1 MRTLTQYKDF
11 FSILNEDMALSAYRK
26 NLISFNK
33 DGILDKKIAP
43 AELPFVKKNFPE
55 IITAIKSIESDN
67 KLKSIIGTGDKYI
80 NDSRY
85 YTPETLYK
93 IIQFYEGIKDLQTSD
108 KMTNDNYA
116 VYMVPDTD
124 IVIFIPF
131 TPAANR
137 FLSHSVLT
145 KPGQKVPTW
154 CIAASN
160 AVSFWNTYKLDYQEY
175 PPVFIFCRK
184 SGIGDYYDEDKYEVV
199 FTKFDTDEFV
209 NSDLDVRFTS
219 EDQVEW
225 RCPLQK
231 EDAEFL
237 GYSNRF
243 KQRFPELAGSGI
255 NSLLRELMVSFQK
268 DWEDK
273 HNKTEEDRYPT
284 FTSGNF
290 SVIPVESLSDDVE
303 PDDDDIV
310 EEEDDEKL
318 IHYEIRTEPG
328 PVRPADVAKVL
339 VKLSKHGFPL
349 FLSEWE
355 RLAIKLR
362 SSEFIHLAK
371 WALTTPV
378 VAKNNCQYLCD
389 MISLPGSDFRRSG
402 YFKKYFDSDKEF
414 KRLVCKTALEY
425 NPNWRYFGI
434 LKNAVSLAETD
445 IVKPRLLI
453 DKILKQIRQDV
464 RGNITRLISSYH
476 STDNASA
483 RQMISDIIDKLPS
496 IDSSID
502 FYWLYETLLSAELG
516 TDDAITEKFIK
527 RFTEFAIKNYYV
539 GYDVRKG
546 INNLPLFNEV
556 YPNLRAVVR
565 EIIDTVLSAKL
576 VNQPEVLESITKD
589 NAELLKNRAP
599 KLYNLYINRDSL
611 AVEVTVEKTVMDRFK
626 EAIADGW
633 LSGSVLRNLRLVD
646 TDEEAIN
653 IIEFL
658 LTTDINFDKQ
668 NISCAEF
675 FNIIV
680 NRLLRIFKDG
690 SWLSDRTKLGAL
702 VLRFFD
708 NNYQEIKW
716 LLFRR
721 STNEFLATELI
732 SRVLNYFVKAQKID
746 EIFIDMLI
754 AACKQRI
761 FNWKLADI
769 LAEITGLAPLLLR
782 LYPIKELTED
792 EQRII
797 KQTSN

>member
-1 MRTLTQYKDF
+1 M
-11 FSILNEDMALSAYRK
+11 
-26 NLISFNK
+26 
-33 DGILDKKIAP
+33 
-43 AELPFVKKNFPE
+43 PFVKKNFPE

-67 KLKSIIGTGDKYI
+67 KLKSIIGTGNKYI
-80 NDSRY
+80 NDSSY

-108 KMTNDNYA
+108 KMANDNYA

-124 IVIFIPF
+124 IVIFMPF

-137 FLSHSVLT
+137 FLAHSVLT

-160 AVSFWNTYKLDYQEY
+160 AISFWNHYKLDYQEY

-219 EDQVEW
+219 DDQVEW

-231 EDAEFL
+231 ENAEFL

-255 NSLLRELMVSFQK
+255 NSLLRKLMVMFRE
-268 DWEDK
+268 DWENK

-290 SVIPVESLSDDVE
+290 SVIPVESLSDEDE

-310 EEEDDEKL
+310 EEEEEDEKL
-318 IHYEIRTEPG
+318 IHYEIRTGSG

-339 VKLSKHGFPL
+339 VKLSNHGFSL

-355 RLAIKLR
+355 RLAVKLW

-378 VAKNNCQYLCD
+378 VAKNNCQHLCE

-414 KRLVCKTALEY
+414 KRLVCKAALEY

-434 LKNAVSLAETD
+434 LKNAISLVETG
-445 IVKPRLLI
+445 IVRPQLLI
-453 DKILKQIRQDV
+453 NKVLMQIRQDV

-476 STDNASA
+476 STNNASA
-483 RQMISDIIDKLPS
+483 RQMISDIIDKLPD
-496 IDSSID
+496 ISSGID
-502 FYWLYETLLSAELG
+502 FYWLYETLLSAELD

-527 RFTEFAIKNYYV
+527 RFTEFAIKNYYI
-539 GYDVRKG
+539 GYDIREG
-546 INNLPLFNEV
+546 INNLPLFNDV
-556 YPNLRAVVR
+556 YPNLRAVAR
-565 EIIDTVLSAKL
+565 KIIDTVLSAKL
-576 VNQPEVLESITKD
+576 VDQPEVLESITKD

-611 AVEVTVEKTVMDRFK
+611 TVEETVKKTIMDRLK
-626 EAIADGW
+626 KVIIKGW
-633 LSGSVLRNLRLVD
+633 LSGLILRNLLREVD

-680 NRLLRIFKDG
+680 NRLLRIFKDDG
-690 SWLSDRTKLGAL
+690 WLSDRTKLSAM

-721 STNEFLATELI
+721 GIYEALATKLI
-732 SRVLNYFVKAQKID
+732 FRVLNYFVKAQKID

-761 FNWKLADI
+761 FNWKLTDI
-769 LAEITGLAPLLLR
+769 LNEITGLAPLLLR

-797 KQTSN
+797 KQASV